1 MNYTTDTFDYG
12 DWTGAFFMPKPCML
26 TFAGKVENYLN
37 PDDYTLNLDGTAST
51 IATSTT
57 ANAMMEWPVI

>member
-1 MNYTTDTFDYG
+1 
-12 DWTGAFFMPKPCML
+12 MPKPCML

-37 PDDYTLNLDGTAST
+37 PDDYTLNLNGTAST

-57 ANAMMEWPVI
+57 ANAMME